1 MKAAEV
7 VVIGGGVIGSAIAYN
22 LAKAGVDVALC
33 DRAHPPAGGTA
44 SGASAGGVRQ
54 QNRVGAELDLAL
66 RAIAIWRDLES
77 ELDADLLY
85 RRDGMAIC
93 IDDERLLPA
102 LRRRIDGERAGGLL
116 DVRLADGDELRR
128 IVPDLSR
135 EIVAGSWCASD
146 GHADPIRTTIGF
158 QRAAGARGARIH
170 PDTPALDVLRA
181 GGRVQ
186 AVLTPQGPLPCRTV
200 VLAAGPWT
208 PALLKKLGCE
218 LPIRPG
224 CLQMQATAAMPARL
238 RPVLGW
244 VGHGI
249 SLKQVPGGAYVV
261 GGGWPGRGEPERYQA
276 DVIPESMRKSA
287 AVVVGLI
294 PALVGVPVVRAWVG
308 WESFS
313 EDDQPV
319 IGALPGIEGVLI
331 AAGFSGHGFA
341 LAPAVGEQVARAVVG
356 GKIPDVLRPVGPDRF
371 AASPAGGAK
380 A

>member
-1 MKAAEV
+1 MRAVDV
-7 VVIGGGVIGSAIAYN
+7 VVVGAGVIGSAIAYN
-22 LAKAGVDVALC
+22 LAKAGVEVALC
-33 DRAHPPAGGTA
+33 DRAQPPAGATA

-54 QNRVGAELDLAL
+54 QNRIGAEMDLAL
-66 RAIAIWRDLES
+66 RAVEIWRDLES
-77 ELDADLLY
+77 ELEADLLY

-93 IDDERLLPA
+93 IDDETLLPA
-102 LRRRIDGERAGGLL
+102 LRRRIEREREAGLT
-116 DVRLADGDELRR
+116 DVSLAGGDELRR
-128 IVPDLSR
+128 IVPDLSP
-135 EIVAGSWCASD
+135 EIVAGSWCGSD
-146 GHADPIRTTIGF
+146 GHADPIRTTVGF
-158 QRAAGARGARIH
+158 ARAAAARGASIH
-170 PDTPALDVLRA
+170 PGTPVLDLMRS
-181 GGRVQ
+181 GGRVR
-186 AVLTPQGPLPCRTV
+186 AVMTPEGPLPCRHV

-208 PALLKKLGCE
+208 PALLRRIGCP

-238 RPVLGW
+238 SPVLGW

-294 PALVGVPVVRAWVG
+294 PALAGVPVVRAWVG

-319 IGALPGIEGVLI
+319 IGALPGIEGVTV

-341 LAPAVGEQVARAVVG
+341 LAPAVGEAVARTVMDGRV
-356 GKIPDVLRPVGPDRF
+356 PDVLKPLGPQRF
-371 AASPAGGAK
+371 AGGVPA
-380 A
+380 